1 MEVEIMSNE
10 GDFVL
15 IVTIV
20 KKGWGDDVIKA
31 SRKAGAQGGTIL
43 FGRGTGI
50 HENKSILGLMI
61 EPEKEIVF
69 TIVESRIADSVLNSV
84 TEAVKLDEPGT
95 GVGFVV
101 PIEKVFGI
109 SRYFCEI
116 QNMSQKNLES

>member
-1 MEVEIMSNE
+1 MSSE

-15 IVTIV
+15 VVTIV
-20 KKGWGDDVIKA
+20 KKGWGDEVVKA

-61 EPEKEIVF
+61 EPEKEIVL
-69 TIVESRIADSVLNSV
+69 TIVESDIADNILKSI

-95 GVGFVV
+95 GVGFIVS
-101 PIEKVFGI
+101 IEKVFGI
-109 SRYFCEI
+109 SRYFCE
-116 QNMSQKNLES
+116 MHGKSQKNSGS

>member
-1 MEVEIMSNE
+1 MSSEGISNE

-15 IVTIV
+15 VVTIV
-20 KKGWGDDVIKA
+20 KKGWGDDVMKA

-61 EPEKEIVF
+61 EPEKEIVL
-69 TIVESRIADSVLNSV
+69 TIAESSMADDIIRSI

-95 GVGFVV
+95 GVGFIL

-109 SRYFCEI
+109 TRYFCEVGNI
-116 QNMSQKNLES
+116 LKKDLE

>member
-1 MEVEIMSNE
+1 MSDE

-15 IVTIV
+15 IVTII
-20 KKGWGDDVIKA
+20 KKGWGDEVVKA

-69 TIVESRIADSVLNSV
+69 TIAESGMADNIQKSI
-84 TEAVKLDEPGT
+84 TESVKLNEPGT
-95 GVGFVV
+95 GVGFIL

-109 SRYFCEI
+109 TRYFCEI
-116 QNMSQKNLES
+116 PDK

>member
-1 MEVEIMSNE
+1 MSLE
-10 GDFVL
+10 TDFAL

-31 SRKAGAQGGTIL
+31 SRKAGAQGGTIV

-61 EPEKEIVF
+61 EPEKEIVL
-69 TIVESRIADSVLNSV
+69 TIAESNMVDNILEFI
-84 TEAVKLDEPGT
+84 TQAVKLDEPGT

-101 PIEKVFGI
+101 PIEKLFGI
-109 SRYFCEI
+109 SHLFCEI
-116 QNMSQKNLES
+116 QNKSRKNLES

>member
-1 MEVEIMSNE
+1 MSDE

-15 IVTIV
+15 IVTII
-20 KKGWGDDVIKA
+20 KKGWGDEVVKA

-61 EPEKEIVF
+61 EPEKEIVL
-69 TIVESRIADSVLNSV
+69 TIAESEIADNILKSI

-95 GVGFVV
+95 GVGFIV
-101 PIEKVFGI
+101 PLDKVFGI
-109 SRYFCEI
+109 TRYFCEI
-116 QNMSQKNLES
+116 HEKSQKSLK

>member
-1 MEVEIMSNE
+1 MSNE

-15 IVTIV
+15 VVTIV
-20 KKGWGDDVIKA
+20 KKGWGDEVIKA

-43 FGRGTGI
+43 YGRGTGI

-69 TIVESRIADSVLNSV
+69 TITESSIADDILKSI

-95 GVGFVV
+95 GVGFTIPVD
-101 PIEKVFGI
+101 KVFGI

-116 QNMSQKNLES
+116 KGTLQKDL

>member
-69 TIVESRIADSVLNSV
+69 TIVESSMTDSVLNSV

-116 QNMSQKNLES
+116 QDMSQKNLES